1 MQKIP
6 KAYVF
11 GIFSV
16 VISIEEMCYLAV
28 FLVGN
33 YRIEINVLDAA
44 EYICLYLRVALF
56 QLSDKMLDLKPL

>member
-6 KAYVF
+6 KTYVF

-16 VISIEEMCYLAV
+16 VISIEEVCYLAV

-33 YRIEINVLDAA
+33 YRIEIYILNAA
-44 EYICLYLRVALF
+44 EYICLYLRVALL
-56 QLSDKMLDLKPL
+56 QLGDKVLYLKPL